1 MKIIK
6 TNFID
11 GEARFVFEELPERAF
26 CVKLEGKTTQ
36 AEVLE
41 ALKLMLP
48 EEAENQETYNNLKI
62 KELEGTEIARN

>member
-1 MKIIK
+1 ME
-6 TNFID
+6 
-11 GEARFVFEELPERAF
+11 GEARFLLEGVAGTF

-41 ALKLMLP
+41 VLKLMLP
-48 EEAENQETYNNLKI
+48 EETENTETIYADLKI